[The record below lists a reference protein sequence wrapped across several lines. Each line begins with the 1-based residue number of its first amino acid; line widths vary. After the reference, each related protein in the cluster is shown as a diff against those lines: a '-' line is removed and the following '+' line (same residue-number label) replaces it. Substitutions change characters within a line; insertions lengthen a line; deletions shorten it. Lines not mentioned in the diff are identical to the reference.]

1 MAQWYDCKLLSS
13 YICLYR
19 ELTTMSQLC
28 SREPTTLTTGNTMT
42 GFAMRPRILTPKNG
56 MLDDT
61 IVSCEGTRYSPYRY
75 THGVPE
81 HHYPLPAIK
90 TVIEHITK
98 NVSDQHPIAELSN
111 SIIVWEW
118 SLCPGC
124 QRHMVP
130 SVAAVWDF
138 SVSRCRENLIPH
150 GVYVHRNTINEAF
163 ELLLER
169 EKLGVQG

>member
-13 YICLYR
+13 YICLYH
-19 ELTTMSQLC
+19 ELTVTSQLC
-28 SREPTTLTTGNTMT
+28 SREPTTLTTGNTMKVRSSKRIEADLWLLGYDDYLPDSAT
-42 GFAMRPRILTPKNG
+42 WRIMYMEGMRPPR
-56 MLDDT
+56 
-61 IVSCEGTRYSPYRY
+61 
-75 THGVPE
+75 
-81 HHYPLPAIK
+81 YPLPAIK
-90 TVIEHITK
+90 TVIEHVPK
-98 NVSDQHPIAELSN
+98 NVSDHHPIAEVSN

-163 ELLLER
+163 ELVLER